1 MEVGLLFEERVLS
14 LKGYNEA
21 GPQRVENYKLEKL
34 GPTVNDRVR
43 HYCCGETDN
52 KKDQTGS
59 SKSFCPLAFHSP
71 SPTDKAPWAA
81 SQQKKKCGLKVLSQ
95 IHQGEYT
102 MMVLIAETIV

>member
-81 SQQKKKCGLKVLSQ
+81 SQQKKMRFKGSVPDSPRRVYNDG
-95 IHQGEYT
+95 INS
-102 MMVLIAETIV
+102 